1 MLGERPPRAILRRPA
16 SVAKSQGIND
26 NVKDT
31 FTVADLL
38 PMSPKTE
45 SPTATAERIEHLRG
59 LIQFDRLMLQEH
71 PEAEFIIGTDEVGRG
86 CLAGPVVAAAVILP
100 PIMHGSDLETELCRL
115 NDSKLVP
122 PDLRANLAD
131 RLKEIC
137 QWAVADASVAEID
150 EINILQASL
159 LAMRR
164 AVRKLKAKAPHL
176 ILIDGNKK
184 IPSTRTKQV
193 PVIGGDGK
201 SASIAAASII
211 AKVHRDTF
219 MIKLSEKFPEYLWNS
234 NKGYRSN
241 AHYQALEQVGITK
254 WHRRSFNLT
263 GRSDAS
269 DSDAD
274 EEGQE

>member
-1 MLGERPPRAILRRPA
+1 M
-16 SVAKSQGIND
+16 AK
-26 NVKDT
+26 T
-31 FTVADLL
+31 PFFVADLL
-38 PMSPKTE
+38 PMSPRTE
-45 SPTATAERIEHLRG
+45 SPSAIAERLEHLRG
-59 LIQFDRLMLQEH
+59 LIEFDRLMLHEH
-71 PEAEFIIGTDEVGRG
+71 SEAEFIIGTDEVGRG

-100 PIMHGSDLETELCRL
+100 PIVRGSVLEEELCRL

-122 PDLRANLAD
+122 PDLRADLAD

-137 QWAVADASVAEID
+137 QWAVAEASVEEID

-164 AVRKLKAKAPHL
+164 AVKKLKAKAPHV

-184 IPSTRTKQV
+184 IPSIRTKQV
-193 PVIGGDGK
+193 TVIGGDGK
-201 SASIAAASII
+201 SASIAAASVI

-219 MIKLSEKFPEYLWNS
+219 MIKLAKKFPEYLWNS

-254 WHRRSFNLT
+254 WHRRSFNLL
-263 GRSDAS
+263 GNRESAEPDDGES
-269 DSDAD
+269 
-274 EEGQE
+274 EELD